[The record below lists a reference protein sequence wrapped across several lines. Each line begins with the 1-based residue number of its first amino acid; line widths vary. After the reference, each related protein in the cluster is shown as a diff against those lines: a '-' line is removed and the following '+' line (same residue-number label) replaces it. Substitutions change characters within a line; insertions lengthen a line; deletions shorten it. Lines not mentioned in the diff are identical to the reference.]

1 MYDDDFGVSG
11 SGAGSRGASERL
23 KKRRRRYEEPRF
35 VDERWKDRVLWGLL
49 GIVSFGLCL

>member
-1 MYDDDFGVSG
+1 MYDDDFDVSG
-11 SGAGSRGASERL
+11 SGAGSRSASERL
-23 KKRRRRYEEPRF
+23 RKRRRRYEEPRF

>member
-11 SGAGSRGASERL
+11 GASASESERL
-23 KKRRRRYEEPRF
+23 RKRRRRYEEPRF

-49 GIVSFGLCL
+49 GIVSIEF